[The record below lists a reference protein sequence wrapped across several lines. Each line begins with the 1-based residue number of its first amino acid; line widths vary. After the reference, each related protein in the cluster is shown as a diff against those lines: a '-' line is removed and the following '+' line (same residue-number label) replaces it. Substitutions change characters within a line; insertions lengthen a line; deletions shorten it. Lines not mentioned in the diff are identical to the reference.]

1 VESHRYLI
9 TIQGRLSE
17 RFAASFEGLAL
28 EAGDG
33 VTTLS
38 GVFHDQA
45 QLYGVLDRVADYGLE
60 LAGVEEDDGRTRPE
74 ETTC

>member
-1 VESHRYLI
+1 VEPRRYVV
-9 TIQGRLSE
+9 TIRGRLSE
-17 RFAASFEGLAL
+17 RFAASFEGLTL
-28 EAGDG
+28 EAGEG
-33 VTTLS
+33 ITTLS

-60 LAGVEEDDGRTRPE
+60 LAGVVEDDGRTQRE